1 MNFLVNALNK
11 YNYNLLHT
19 KKLAKRIDPTME
31 IISTV
36 WMIGNSNTG
45 TFMIDSDYQVT
56 IAVDIDDENQQLQV
70 TKNVC
75 CK

>member
-1 MNFLVNALNK
+1 
-11 YNYNLLHT
+11 
-19 KKLAKRIDPTME
+19 ME

-56 IAVDIDDENQQLQV
+56 IAVDIDDEN
-70 TKNVC
+70 
-75 CK
+75 

>member
-56 IAVDIDDENQQLQV
+56 IAVDIDDEN
-70 TKNVC
+70 
-75 CK
+75 

>member
-1 MNFLVNALNK
+1 
-11 YNYNLLHT
+11 
-19 KKLAKRIDPTME
+19 ME

-45 TFMIDSDYQVT
+45 TFMIDSDDQVT